1 MKDLISA
8 GLLLFGCFFFL
19 VAFIG
24 LVRLPDLMCKGH
36 AVAKA
41 SALGVGLILTA
52 LVLHL
57 ESGGIR
63 LIVVATLA
71 FQLLTIPISSHL
83 FGRLVYR
90 LRRFEPIKRQLKLPA
105 READPRA

>member
-1 MKDLISA
+1 VIDWISA
-8 GLLLFGCFFFL
+8 VLLLCGSLFFL

-24 LVRLPDLMCKGH
+24 LIRLPDLMCQGH

-41 SALGVGLILTA
+41 SALGIGLILGA
-52 LVLHL
+52 VLLHL
-57 ESGGIR
+57 ESGGVR

-90 LRRFEPIKRQLKLPA
+90 LRRFEPIRRQLKNQ
-105 READPRA
+105 

>member
-1 MKDLISA
+1 MKDLIST
-8 GLLLFGCFFFL
+8 GLLLLGCFFFL

-41 SALGVGLILTA
+41 SALGIGLILTA
-52 LVLHL
+52 LLLHL
-57 ESGGIR
+57 DSQGVR
-63 LIVVATLA
+63 LIVIATVA
-71 FQLLTIPISSHL
+71 FQLLTIPISAHL

-90 LRRFEPIKRQLKLPA
+90 LRGFEPIKRQLKLEHPKGET
-105 READPRA
+105 RT